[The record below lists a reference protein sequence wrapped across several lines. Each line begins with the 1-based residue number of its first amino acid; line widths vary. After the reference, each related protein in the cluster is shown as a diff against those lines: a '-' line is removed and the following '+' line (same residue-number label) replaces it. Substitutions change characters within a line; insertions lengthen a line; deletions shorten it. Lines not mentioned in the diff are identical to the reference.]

1 VYQVDN
7 AAAVV
12 AAHRAAQAPASR
24 WVNRTVL
31 ALGLTSLFTDVSAE
45 MITAVMPLYL
55 VFGLHVSP
63 LVFGAVDG
71 LYQAA
76 AAPARLFGGLVADRT
91 RRHKLVAA
99 AGYGLSTLARIGMV
113 LAGAAWGALAGL
125 VLVDRLGKGIRTAP
139 RDAMIADA
147 TPRRQWG
154 AAYGVHRAL
163 DMAGATAGPVLA
175 FAVLAVAPGGYDAV
189 FVVSLG
195 AGLIGLAVLVV
206 YAPGV
211 LRRRRTDRP
220 KPTPS
225 VSVGSAL
232 RLVRRAGVAA
242 ILVAAT
248 LLGLTTLGDAFVYL
262 VLQDRLDFAVGL
274 FPLLFV
280 ATSVVFMVLAV
291 PVGRLADRVGRGR
304 VFIGGYAALLA
315 VYVVLLVPAGA
326 GSVIVAIVLL
336 GAYYAATDGVL
347 VALVGETLPDEL
359 RGSGMA
365 LTATAT
371 SLARLASSLLF
382 GLVWTTAGV
391 RPALVTV
398 TVGLTVALA
407 VAVVLVGRN
416 RRGRREEVVDVDVA
430 G

>member
-1 VYQVDN
+1 
-7 AAAVV
+7 
-12 AAHRAAQAPASR
+12 
-24 WVNRTVL
+24 
-31 ALGLTSLFTDVSAE
+31 
-45 MITAVMPLYL
+45 
-55 VFGLHVSP
+55 
-63 LVFGAVDG
+63 
-71 LYQAA
+71 
-76 AAPARLFGGLVADRT
+76 
-91 RRHKLVAA
+91 
-99 AGYGLSTLARIGMV
+99 
-113 LAGAAWGALAGL
+113 
-125 VLVDRLGKGIRTAP
+125 
-139 RDAMIADA
+139 
-147 TPRRQWG
+147 
-154 AAYGVHRAL
+154 
-163 DMAGATAGPVLA
+163 
-175 FAVLAVAPGGYDAV
+175 
-189 FVVSLG
+189 
-195 AGLIGLAVLVV
+195 
-206 YAPGV
+206 
-211 LRRRRTDRP
+211 
-220 KPTPS
+220 
-225 VSVGSAL
+225 
-232 RLVRRAGVAA
+232 
-242 ILVAAT
+242 